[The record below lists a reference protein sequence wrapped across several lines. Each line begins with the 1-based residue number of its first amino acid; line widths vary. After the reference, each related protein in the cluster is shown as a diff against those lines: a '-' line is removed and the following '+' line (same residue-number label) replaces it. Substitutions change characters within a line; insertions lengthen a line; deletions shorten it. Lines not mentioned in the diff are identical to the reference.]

1 MADKKTETVIFPV
14 ITPAAPIVPPATI
27 GNDRRYEPI
36 YEGQLTNTFT
46 TVNSKKTKHSDV
58 LNNSGDQAWLFDLKD
73 IGGGEV
79 FLSDPD
85 KNSLSMTSSQLLDII
100 ALRLTEVLPYGASD
114 EELTKHLD
122 CKFRVEDYMHF
133 RELTVKEDAVKQ
145 LKKDLKSLFN
155 ASTVATITYH
165 VGKGK
170 ERKKI
175 SEKLEVHYID
185 AIPKGQVGEY
195 VHFRIALSFARY
207 LVHSQVM
214 PYPLGI
220 LSSSK
225 NKNFYYIGKKLA
237 AHYNMNK
244 RKKNAESISVES
256 LLAYTPEI
264 PTFAEESER
273 GRHYR
278 QKCMDPLIKTLDE
291 MVEKS
296 LLQEWTLW
304 HGKNKPL
311 SDDEINSWVFNRES
325 GQDLF
330 IHFKLKG
337 YPDSQKKIKSKDI
350 LLIENDEIP
359 QENGV

>member
-1 MADKKTETVIFPV
+1 MAPKKNETVIVPV
-14 ITPAAPIVPPATI
+14 IPQAVPVVPPTVL
-27 GNDRRYEPI
+27 GNGKYENI

-46 TVNSKKTKHSDV
+46 TVNSKKTKHREITDK
-58 LNNSGDQAWLFDLKD
+58 NGEQGWLFDLNE

-79 FLSDPD
+79 VLSEPD
-85 KNSLSMTSSQLLDII
+85 KNTLSMTSSQLLDII
-100 ALRLTEVLPYGASD
+100 ALRLTEVLPYGGSD

-145 LKKDLKSLFN
+145 LKKDLKALFN

-175 SEKLEVHYID
+175 SEKLEVHYVD

-244 RKKNAESISVES
+244 KKKNAESVSVES

-264 PTFAEESER
+264 PTFAEEAER
-273 GRHYR
+273 GRHYK
-278 QKCMDPLIKTLDE
+278 QKCIEPLVRTLDE

-296 LLQEWTLW
+296 LLQEWTIW

-311 SDDEINSWVFNRES
+311 SDEELNSWTFSKDS

-330 IHFKLKG
+330 IHFKLKD
-337 YPDSQKKIKSKDI
+337 YPENQNKIKSKDI
-350 LLIENDEIP
+350 LLIENDENM
-359 QENGV
+359 QDSGV